1 MSTKKQN
8 ITIILL
14 PEDRWCE
21 HCLVTNTVQSHV
33 HTDYGVSID
42 NGPFQALCV
51 NCMPTG
57 ALQEYWTRRLFQS
70 LRDGCDDER
79 ARGILGQI
87 RELIQSDTAK
97 HCARIAEVVAQDAQ
111 LAYSDKSVASEV
123 RRAANDIAFAIRTM
137 EHDS

>member
-21 HCLVTNTVQSHV
+21 QCLVTNKIQSHV

-42 NGPFQALCV
+42 NGPFKALCV
-51 NCMPTG
+51 NCIPAG
-57 ALQEYWTRRLFQS
+57 ALQEYWTQRLFQS

-79 ARGILGQI
+79 ARGILSHI
-87 RELIQSDTAK
+87 RELIQADTAK
-97 HCARIAEVVAQDAQ
+97 HCARIAEAVAQDAEH
-111 LAYSDKSVASEV
+111 AYSNKSVAADV
-123 RRAANDIAFAIRTM
+123 RQSAKDIAFAIRIM
-137 EHDS
+137 EHE